1 MSYLDLRNMIFLNDE
16 SVFET
21 IKFIEHME
29 LTEKEIFDLIRVAT
43 ENKRIEIALVLLQK
57 DLLKPDDFLLTDS
70 FSFLG
75 KQEFNLLTLVRH
87 YPILVQYLLEDDL
100 QWLLEE
106 NDKNRRPLFYM
117 VIDAGK
123 DSILKIVKAMSEID
137 YHFLTTPDVKGNTLL
152 HFLALRQDELISMY
166 EILHEIVKSIPV
178 KERAGFLGHKNE
190 GDKTALDIAKE
201 VGNRNAIILFSLF
214 LSKALRQPMKQVLT
228 QQQRFTL
235 DALALNKQAYPMQQ
249 ETQQQRIARQKEQ
262 QQRKALQEQMRK
274 ARQEEQRRRKAL
286 QEQMR
291 RAKQEQQRIAKQ
303 EQRRKEIL
311 FRKRKLNKLIKENDP
326 QGLGRRNITDAI
338 WEEIFDRVAT
348 IDRLEGGSEDWPGRD
363 KYTKYDV

>member
-1 MSYLDLRNMIFLNDE
+1 MIFQNDE

-21 IKFIEHME
+21 IELIEHME
-29 LTEKEIFDLIRVAT
+29 LRDKEIFDLIRVAT

-100 QWLLEE
+100 QWVLEE
-106 NDKNRRPLFYM
+106 NNKNRRPLFYM
-117 VIDAGK
+117 LIDAGK
-123 DSILKIVKAMSEID
+123 NSILKISEAMSEID

-166 EILHEIVKSIPV
+166 EILHEILKNIPA

-190 GDKTALDIAKE
+190 GDKSALDIAKE

-214 LSKALRQPMKQVLT
+214 LSKALHQPMKQVLT

-235 DALALNKQAYPMQQ
+235 GALALDEQAEPMQQ
-249 ETQQQRIARQKEQ
+249 ETQQQRKQRIARQKEQ
-262 QQRKALQEQMRK
+262 QQRKALQEQMRR

-291 RAKQEQQRIAKQ
+291 IAKQEQQRIAKQ

-311 FRKRKLNKLIKENDP
+311 YVKKRLNKLIKKNDP
-326 QGLGRRNITDAI
+326 QGLGRRNITEAI
-338 WEEIFDRVAT
+338 WEEIFEDVAR

>member
-1 MSYLDLRNMIFLNDE
+1 MIFLNDE

-21 IKFIEHME
+21 IEFIEHMV
-29 LTEKEIFDLIRVAT
+29 LTEKEKFDLIRVAT
-43 ENKRIEIALVLLQK
+43 KQKRIPIALALLEK
-57 DLLKPDDFLLTDS
+57 DLLKPDDFFLTDS

-75 KQEFNLLTLVRH
+75 KQQFNLLTLVRH
-87 YPILVQYLLEDDL
+87 YPILVQYLLEDNL
-100 QWLLEE
+100 QWALEE
-106 NDKNRRPLFYM
+106 NDKNRRPLFYIL
-117 VIDAGK
+117 IDAGK
-123 DSILKIVKAMSEID
+123 NSILKIVEAISEID

-152 HFLALRQDELISMY
+152 HFFALRQDELISMY
-166 EILHEIVKSIPV
+166 EILHAILKNIPV
-178 KERAGFLGHKNE
+178 KERAEFLGHKNQ

-228 QQQRFTL
+228 LQQRFTL
-235 DALALNKQAYPMQQ
+235 DALALDEQAEPMQQ
-249 ETQQQRIARQKEQ
+249 ETQQQRKQRIARQKEQ
-262 QQRKALQEQMRK
+262 QRRKAIQEQMRR

-291 RAKQEQQRIAKQ
+291 RARQEEQQRIAKQ

-311 FRKRKLNKLIKENDP
+311 FVKKRLNRLIKQNDP

-338 WEEIFDRVAT
+338 WEEIFEDVAR